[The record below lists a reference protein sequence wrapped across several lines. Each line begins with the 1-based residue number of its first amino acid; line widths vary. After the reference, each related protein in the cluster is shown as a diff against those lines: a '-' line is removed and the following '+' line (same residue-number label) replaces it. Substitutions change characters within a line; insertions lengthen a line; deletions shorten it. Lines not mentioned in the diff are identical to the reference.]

1 MDRAQGPLARTAG
14 MVAVPNDDLVMA
26 LFAAFATFTAFGAA
40 IAGFVAA
47 GGAVQ
52 ALASW
57 WAQHGEAEAFEK
69 PRPDTRVRRL
79 LKSARKRTPGTI
91 WPVAGIIIAVILISG
106 AGLVSSSIWLYAYSD
121 GSVSGVSWAY
131 SWAISLFWAEVPLLS
146 LATAATVIAAALSA
160 VTASRSTNSSSDMD
174 DAVRDAAISYLVP
187 RKEL

>member
-1 MDRAQGPLARTAG
+1 
-14 MVAVPNDDLVMA
+14 MVAVPNDDLVIA
-26 LFAAFATFTAFGAA
+26 LFGAFATFTAFGAA

-47 GGAVQ
+47 GGVVQ
-52 ALASW
+52 SLASW

-79 LKSARKRTPGTI
+79 LKSARKRTSGTI

-106 AGLVSSSIWLYAYSD
+106 AGLVFSSIWLYAYTD

-131 SWAISLFWAEVPLLS
+131 SWAISLFWTEVPLLS

-160 VTASRSTNSSSDMD
+160 VTASRSANSSSDMD
-174 DAVRDAAISYLVP
+174 DAVRDAAIRNLAP
-187 RKEL
+187 GKEL

>member
-1 MDRAQGPLARTAG
+1 MVRYRDRLAREAE

-57 WAQHGEAEAFEK
+57 WAEHGEAEAVEK
-69 PRPDTRVRRL
+69 PARRFKKTQKA
-79 LKSARKRTPGTI
+79 LKRARRRS
-91 WPVAGIIIAVILISG
+91 PVTSWSVAVIIIAVILISG
-106 AGLVSSSIWLYAYSD
+106 VGLVFSAIWLYAYAD

-131 SWAISLFWAEVPLLS
+131 SSAINLFWAEVPLLS
-146 LATAATVIAAALSA
+146 LATTAAVIAAALSA
-160 VTASRSTNSSSDMD
+160 MTASRSANSSSDMD
-174 DAVRDAAISYLVP
+174 NMVRGAAIRDLAE
-187 RKEL
+187 KGL